1 MQLTTKH
8 YYDNETFEH
17 VKSKFYINGEE
28 VDFESYQDFIS
39 GLSEY
44 NKDEIEKVDEN
55 PYEYNDCEKCN
66 EVDNCLENNMCC
78 CDECCGKYGDD
89 ERIEEFDYG
98 ELLEIF
104 TKRIQD
110 TGGCPECIKEILD
123 EFADNFIEDYDEDC
137 KCDECECNCKDE
149 LTDQQIEE
157 IKLIEMVANK
167 IENIQCTCGYELRD
181 ALFWLYST
189 GKSIGWNGHC
199 CFIQKLMDDDNY
211 KDNMD
216 STKEDINTLTS
227 KIISGIK
234 KLSINY

>member
-104 TKRIQD
+104 TCRIMDADKDFQLV
-110 TGGCPECIKEILD
+110 KEILD
-123 EFADNFIEDYDEDC
+123 EFADIFIPDYDEDEFEITEDDIIEDC
-137 KCDECECNCKDE
+137 NCDGTCECCDCKDE
-149 LTDQQIEE
+149 LTDEKIEE
-157 IKLIEMVANK
+157 VKLITSYVKDILETEGCPNC
-167 IENIQCTCGYELRD
+167 IFDLLID
-181 ALFWLYST
+181 LFSI
-189 GKSIGWNGHC
+189 GKDIGWNNHR
-199 CFIQKLMDDDNY
+199 CFIQELMG
-211 KDNMD
+211 
-216 STKEDINTLTS
+216 EALEE
-227 KIISGIK
+227 
-234 KLSINY
+234 